1 VVRVENFVQVVNFT
15 PNISAFVG
23 LVVLAIGLGAQI
35 QTASPV
41 TLSLFVAFS
50 SVFGEKLYP
59 ILTGSERFIAA
70 DFFTAILV
78 SSLGSLLIYFLAAL
92 ILVSAARFIA
102 GRRRKKRVFSR
113 SN

>member
-1 VVRVENFVQVVNFT
+1 MVRLENFVLVVNFT

-23 LVVLAIGLGAQI
+23 LIVLALGLGAQI
-35 QTASPV
+35 HSASSV
-41 TLSLFVAFS
+41 TLSLFVAFAA
-50 SVFGEKLYP
+50 VCFENLHL
-59 ILTGSERFIAA
+59 ILTGSARFVAT
-70 DFFTAILV
+70 DFFSAIMV
-78 SSLGSLLIYFLAAL
+78 SSLGSLLIYFVAAL

>member
-1 VVRVENFVQVVNFT
+1 MVCVENFVQVVNFT

-41 TLSLFVAFS
+41 TLSVFVAFS
-50 SVFGEKLYP
+50 SVCCEKLHP
-59 ILTGSERFIAA
+59 ILTGSERLNAA
-70 DFFTAILV
+70 DFFTAIMV
-78 SSLGSLLIYFLAAL
+78 SSLGSLLIYFAAAL

-113 SN
+113 SS

>member
-1 VVRVENFVQVVNFT
+1 MVRVENFVQVVNFT

-78 SSLGSLLIYFLAAL
+78 SSLGSLLIYFVAAL
-92 ILVSAARFIA
+92 ILVSATRFIA

>member
-1 VVRVENFVQVVNFT
+1 MVRVENFVQVVNFT
-15 PNISAFVG
+15 PNISAFIG

-41 TLSLFVAFS
+41 TLSLFVAFF
-50 SVFGEKLYP
+50 SVCGEKLHP
-59 ILTGSERFIAA
+59 ILTGSEHFIAS
-70 DFFTAILV
+70 DFFTAIMV
-78 SSLGSLLIYFLAAL
+78 SSLGSLLIYFAAAL

>member
-1 VVRVENFVQVVNFT
+1 MENFVQVVNFT

-23 LVVLAIGLGAQI
+23 LVVVALGLGTQI

-41 TLSLFVAFS
+41 TLSLFVAFAA
-50 SVFGEKLYP
+50 VCFEKLHL
-59 ILTGSERFIAA
+59 ILIGSAHFVAT
-70 DFFTAILV
+70 DFFSAIMV
-78 SSLGSLLIYFLAAL
+78 SSLGSLLIYFVAAL
-92 ILVSAARFIA
+92 ILVSAGRFIA

>member
-1 VVRVENFVQVVNFT
+1 MVRVENFVQVVNFT

-23 LVVLAIGLGAQI
+23 LVVVALGLGAQI

-41 TLSLFVAFS
+41 TLSLFVAFA
-50 SVFGEKLYP
+50 SVCCEKLHP
-59 ILTGSERFIAA
+59 ILTGSARFIAA
-70 DFFTAILV
+70 DFFSAIMV
-78 SSLGSLLIYFLAAL
+78 SSLGSLLIYFVAAL

-102 GRRRKKRVFSR
+102 GRGRKKRVFSR

>member
-1 VVRVENFVQVVNFT
+1 MVRVENFVQVVNFT

-78 SSLGSLLIYFLAAL
+78 SSLGSLLIYFVAAS

>member
-1 VVRVENFVQVVNFT
+1 MVCVENFVQVVNFT

-23 LVVLAIGLGAQI
+23 LVVVALGLGAQV

-41 TLSLFVAFS
+41 TLSLFVAFA
-50 SVFGEKLYP
+50 SVCCEKLHL
-59 ILTGSERFIAA
+59 ILSGSTRFVAT
-70 DFFTAILV
+70 DFFTTIMV